1 MGKLGEGEKTRQ
13 HCLWTIYFGPD
24 PMLAPRHT
32 ENMVPDA
39 QNSWSRLNA
48 DNPALTK
55 VHFDEGEEQ
64 GAPGT
69 WRLILAPPAP
79 AM

>member
-1 MGKLGEGEKTRQ
+1 
-13 HCLWTIYFGPD
+13 
-24 PMLAPRHT
+24 MLAPRHT